1 MIALALA
8 ALAAATPAPAALP
21 ATPAGKQ
28 ALDLLKH
35 AIAFPTVK
43 GRGQVPAYAAY
54 LKQQFVAGGFAA
66 DDVTF
71 VPIGETGYLTA
82 RWHGSDPDA
91 KPLVILGHMDVVE
104 AKRSDWQRDPFTP
117 VIENGYIFGR
127 GSLDDKG
134 DTAIVM
140 ATLLKLKRDG
150 WKPRRDVILLLT
162 GDEETDMKTTA
173 AAAKQ
178 LSNAGLVLNAD
189 AGGGLIGEDGKP
201 NVYGIQAGE
210 KTYADFTLTVTDPG
224 GHSSRP
230 DDTNAIAMLAQG
242 LVKLGAYQFPPQVSP
257 LTKAYWL
264 GSAPR
269 TGGAIGAAMTAF
281 ANDPTDAA
289 AAATLSAQPEY
300 VGIVRTTCV
309 PTMIEGGHAPNA
321 LPESVTAN
329 VNCRIFPGTAIDTIR
344 AKLAEVIADSRIT
357 VTYTKS
363 GSIPAPES
371 PLDPKVVAAI
381 TKAVHARVPGLPVVP
396 DMSAGATD
404 SMFFRAEGI
413 PAYGVAS
420 IFIKASDDFAHGLNE
435 RLPLATIDPGVAQW
449 ESVLRSLAS

>member
-1 MIALALA
+1 
-8 ALAAATPAPAALP
+8 
-21 ATPAGKQ
+21 
-28 ALDLLKH
+28 
-35 AIAFPTVK
+35 
-43 GRGQVPAYAAY
+43 
-54 LKQQFVAGGFAA
+54 
-66 DDVTF
+66 
-71 VPIGETGYLTA
+71 
-82 RWHGSDPDA
+82 
-91 KPLVILGHMDVVE
+91 MDVVE

-150 WKPRRDVILLLT
+150 WKPRRDVILPLT

-300 VGIVRTTCV
+300 IGIVRTTCV

-344 AKLAEVIADSRIT
+344 AKLAAVIADPRIT